1 MQEHQ
6 RNEEQGEPF
15 YPNHVIKE
23 IIVAYL
29 TLGML
34 LVLIAVFPPH
44 LHPKADPMVTPHHIK
59 PEWYFLSMYQ
69 CLKLF
74 PAQMPVLSNIPVIKT
89 VLGEGRACSIIIQG
103 IAMLALL
110 LVPFLDRNPEKRPSR
125 RPLAIAGGII
135 AIAGVLFLTI
145 WGKYS

>member
-6 RNEEQGEPF
+6 NEQGEPF

-23 IIVAYL
+23 VIVAYL

-34 LVLIAVFPPH
+34 LVLIAVFPPQ

-69 CLKLF
+69 FLKLF
-74 PAQMPVLSNIPVIKT
+74 PAQMPVLSDIPLIRT
-89 VLGEGRACSIIIQG
+89 VLGEGRACSIMIQG
-103 IAMLALL
+103 IAMLV
-110 LVPFLDRNPEKRPSR
+110 LVMIPFVDRNPEKRPSR
-125 RPLAIAGGII
+125 RPLAISIGII
-135 AIAGVLFLTI
+135 AVAGLAFLSV